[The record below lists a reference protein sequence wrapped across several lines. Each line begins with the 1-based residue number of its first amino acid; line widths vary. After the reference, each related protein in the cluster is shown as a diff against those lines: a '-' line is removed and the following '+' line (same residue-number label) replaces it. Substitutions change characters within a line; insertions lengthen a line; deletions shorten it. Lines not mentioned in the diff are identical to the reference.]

1 MNLEIFFDVDLL
13 HLNNNFDKNEK
24 YGGLSK
30 REVEIRRKMAMK
42 FGRQASH
49 LTQPDPNDLKVDS
62 ESLY

>member
-1 MNLEIFFDVDLL
+1 MESV
-13 HLNNNFDKNEK
+13 NNNFDKNEK

-42 FGRQASH
+42 FGRQASN